1 MKNFILS
8 AAIFFSAFLS
18 AQQIT
23 SIENKGSE
31 LYINNSITLKKDEDI
46 QIYLPAGRD
55 FMFVKQKSGGFGLKM
70 LGKFA
75 EVVGTGAAAVGLG
88 SGSAEVLQGAVEK

>member
-1 MKNFILS
+1 MKHFILS

-31 LYINNSITLKKDEDI
+31 LYINNSITLKKGEDMYNI
-46 QIYLPAGRD
+46 NFLYI
-55 FMFVKQKSGGFGLKM
+55 
-70 LGKFA
+70 
-75 EVVGTGAAAVGLG
+75 GTRRIEC
-88 SGSAEVLQGAVEK
+88 S

>member
-31 LYINNSITLKKDEDI
+31 LYINNSITLKKVRI
-46 QIYLPAGRD
+46 SKFIYQL
-55 FMFVKQKSGGFGLKM
+55 
-70 LGKFA
+70 
-75 EVVGTGAAAVGLG
+75 
-88 SGSAEVLQGAVEK
+88 EKTLCS